1 MKGLIMIY
9 KKRIA
14 DEMLQLKLRS
24 KGAVVIE
31 GSKWC
36 GKTTTAMQQAE
47 SVLKMDDPKKRQY
60 NIQLSQIEPS
70 ALLKGKC
77 PRLIDE
83 WQIAPLIWDAV
94 RYEVDERSLEG
105 QFILTGSSSAL
116 DSKEITHS
124 GTGRFSWLKMRT
136 MSLFESGES
145 SGEVSLKELFSN
157 PQKIEGN
164 SSLSLKEIAF
174 IICRGGWPHSIFM
187 DENIALL
194 QPYDYLD
201 GIVKSDVSRV
211 DGISKKGDRV
221 RKILKS
227 YARSIGGQ
235 MAYSSMKK
243 DIVSN
248 EADTMSDNTFSTYVN
263 ALKKLYVIEDMPAW
277 NPNVRSKSA
286 IRMTETR
293 YFSDPSIAVAALG
306 LGPNDLFDDIKTFG
320 FLFECLAIRD
330 LRIYAESLY
339 GDVYHYRDK
348 SGLECDAVIHLRN
361 GNYGLVEI
369 KLGGVDAIN
378 DGVKSL
384 NALGDK
390 IDTEKMNAPSFKM
403 ILTAAGDYAYRR
415 QDGIYIVPI
424 GCLKN

>member
-187 DENIALL
+187 DEN
-194 QPYDYLD
+194 P
-201 GIVKSDVSRV
+201 
-211 DGISKKGDRV
+211 
-221 RKILKS
+221 
-227 YARSIGGQ
+227 
-235 MAYSSMKK
+235 M
-243 DIVSN
+243 
-248 EADTMSDNTFSTYVN
+248 
-263 ALKKLYVIEDMPAW
+263 
-277 NPNVRSKSA
+277 
-286 IRMTETR
+286 
-293 YFSDPSIAVAALG
+293 
-306 LGPNDLFDDIKTFG
+306 
-320 FLFECLAIRD
+320 LA
-330 LRIYAESLY
+330 
-339 GDVYHYRDK
+339 G
-348 SGLECDAVIHLRN
+348 
-361 GNYGLVEI
+361 
-369 KLGGVDAIN
+369 
-378 DGVKSL
+378 
-384 NALGDK
+384 
-390 IDTEKMNAPSFKM
+390 
-403 ILTAAGDYAYRR
+403 
-415 QDGIYIVPI
+415 
-424 GCLKN
+424 